1 VPKAFNFAV
10 TPFDA
15 LDAAQRQRVRDA
27 VDIDYV
33 PEGRVML
40 QPGEAPSHLLVL
52 IKGHVQQ
59 WDGEELLATCG
70 PGECFDGRALVAG
83 RCGSRFV
90 AAEEVLAYR
99 LPRETVMALIA
110 DNDTFGALLF
120 ADLSHKLSALTAAQD
135 QHELQN
141 LTLSRVDQ
149 AALRPALVVDAAT
162 DIVSV
167 ARLLQA
173 HKAKCVLVAG
183 LGVGPG
189 SAAAAASVASTAV
202 APGASGVPGVS
213 GVSGVTGEPGA
224 LGMPAGDALQD
235 LGIFT
240 ATGLQRAILSGRE
253 LARLPVGELA
263 SRPLVTVRG
272 SDVLVDAQATMIRHR
287 VQRVVVLADGAAP
300 GATTARAQ
308 DGPGAGTGAG
318 AAAAAAA
325 DPAAIPV
332 GPGALPPLLA
342 RPAIAGI
349 LEQLDL
355 LSFLSNHSVLI
366 TRQILE
372 AASLDDLAVAAQQI
386 ERVIG
391 LLHRGGT
398 RVAHIA
404 RLVQELNA
412 ALMQRTWALLAPPAL
427 QQVSCLFV
435 MGSEGRGEQLLRTDQ
450 DNGLVLH
457 DDWREASGA
466 DEAGLAAACEAFSQA
481 LERFGWPPCPGGI
494 MVRNADWRMS
504 VSAWSAR
511 ARGWLLEP
519 SADALMALAIFVDA
533 QPVAGDAR
541 LLATVREAVAT
552 LAADSDVRVARFA
565 AAALQFDA
573 ADTSTGSAWWQR
585 LFTLDG
591 GAQDTLDLKKA
602 GIFPLVHG
610 VRALALAQR
619 IEATGTVARLD
630 ALVAAGALGAAM
642 ATDLRDS
649 LHFFM
654 GLKLKTGLA
663 ARQQGRPAGS
673 GLHWDRL
680 SSLDR
685 DLLKDTLG
693 VVRQFKGLLRQRFRL
708 DTL

>member
-1 VPKAFNFAV
+1 MLRWRSSLPSPRPSVPKAFNFAV

-120 ADLSHKLSALTAAQD
+120 ADLSHKLSALAAAQD

-173 HKAKCVLVAG
+173 HKAKCVLVCG
-183 LGVGPG
+183 LAPL
-189 SAAAAASVASTAV
+189 AV
-202 APGASGVPGVS
+202 APGAA
-213 GVSGVTGEPGA
+213 GA
-224 LGMPAGDALQD
+224 PASDGLQD

-253 LARLPVGELA
+253 LSRLPVGELA

-272 SDVLVDAQATMIRHR
+272 GDVLVDAQVTMIRHR
-287 VQRVVVLADGAAP
+287 VQRVVVLADG
-300 GATTARAQ
+300 GADAVT
-308 DGPGAGTGAG
+308 
-318 AAAAAAA
+318 AAAAG
-325 DPAAIPV
+325 DPAAAASAPPGGRPV
-332 GPGALPPLLA
+332 LQP

-450 DNGLVLH
+450 DNGLVLR
-457 DDWREASGA
+457 DDWREAGGI
-466 DEAGLAAACEAFSQA
+466 DEAVLAAACEAFSQA

-494 MVRNADWRMS
+494 MVRNADWRMT

-654 GLKLKTGLA
+654 GLRLKTGLA
-663 ARQQGRPAGS
+663 ARQQGRPAGG
-673 GLHWDRL
+673 GLQWDRL

-708 DTL
+708 DSL